1 MTGKAC
7 IFVGLV
13 LVVLASAGC
22 QRDQGQ
28 GEKIQTVV
36 LGKVQIGKES
46 TEIYIA
52 YARDAAILGFSVST
66 GGPSRYFPMYTSTD
80 RGIPSVVLEVFASK
94 SEEEMWV
101 RSSWS
106 GGEIL
111 AYHRVGADNALTQ
124 FGNVM
129 FLKEPMP
136 ENLGGSAVP
145 FPALIMENVV
155 KKATFKH
162 DL

>member
-13 LVVLASAGC
+13 LVVLASADC
-22 QRDQGQ
+22 QRYQGQ
-28 GEKIQTVV
+28 GDKIQTVV

-46 TEIYIA
+46 TELYIA

-129 FLKEPMP
+129 FL
-136 ENLGGSAVP
+136 
-145 FPALIMENVV
+145 
-155 KKATFKH
+155 
-162 DL
+162 

>member
-7 IFVGLV
+7 IFVGVV
-13 LVVLASAGC
+13 LVVFASAGC